1 LSTLGLGRGKIFSF
15 KKFGETKRIL
25 YSDLVEIIEHQDT
38 FLKEGLFYIDD
49 SRVIRRHG
57 LDEVYESILSKD
69 KVQKIIENNQ
79 NAITLFASA
88 SDSQKKMIAQ
98 LFIDKLTRGEQ
109 IDLNLVDSITRLSNV
124 KIIEK
129 SEEAKVYL
137 EMMGK

>member
-1 LSTLGLGRGKIFSF
+1 
-15 KKFGETKRIL
+15 
-25 YSDLVEIIEHQDT
+25 
-38 FLKEGLFYIDD
+38 
-49 SRVIRRHG
+49 
-57 LDEVYESILSKD
+57 
-69 KVQKIIENNQ
+69 
-79 NAITLFASA
+79 LFASA
-88 SDSQKKMIAQ
+88 SDNQKKMIAQ